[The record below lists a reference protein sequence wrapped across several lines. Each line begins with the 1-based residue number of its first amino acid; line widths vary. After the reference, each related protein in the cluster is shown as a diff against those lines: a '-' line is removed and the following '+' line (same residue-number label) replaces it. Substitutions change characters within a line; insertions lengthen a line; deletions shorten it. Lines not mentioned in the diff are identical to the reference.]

1 MSGLV
6 EITDQAIFQDTSQT
20 IRAALE
26 EVRKSNNDKTH
37 LANTAFEIAL
47 KKLI

>member
-1 MSGLV
+1 LV

-20 IRAALE
+20 IRKAME
-26 EVRKSNNDKTH
+26 DVRDANSEKTD